1 MTDTNAFYA
10 LRDELRAL
18 RDVIPALRS
27 EVAGGPNGESP
38 GEPAGGVHLP
48 WRDRLVRSVLPAI
61 DLPLPVLLVAISG
74 GGSTGKSTLFNVLA
88 GKELSRVGF
97 RAGLTSRVLLAGH
110 PDVLSG
116 PDVAASLLHRL
127 AQAPEPWSQAGDAV
141 TPGPPLYAASSSV
154 PPNLLLID
162 TPDFDTG
169 VEGRMVNRERA
180 EPVLRTAEVIVYVFT
195 NTVYNNLSN
204 TRFMADIVGAIGGR
218 PMVLVYR
225 VSRAADDAEVLE
237 HCRVVARHL
246 YRTPQGR
253 ELPRRELPSEILG
266 IYRMHE
272 SDAVALGQAEPSII
286 PVGDVTG
293 GRAIR
298 ELLSGL
304 DVARI
309 KRRVFAADLEQ
320 IRREAAADL
329 EALRGAAH
337 RASLYRRGLEQVTAQ
352 EALGALRTFPMNEAV
367 ALTTRLF
374 LESSPAHIKVLRA
387 TGRVVAAPLRG
398 VQALGRALE
407 RLVGEAPDEPAPP
420 DPTVEL
426 ERDLLNAANALRNRL
441 LDDHLIV
448 RVTADDPLLREAR
461 AEAAEEGGAAQVEP
475 LGGGVFNVHL
485 TAPAAVRARE
495 ADLLARDWTAV
506 TRDLRAVAHD
516 LVGLP
521 ADIEE
526 DLAAIVTRFRAG
538 MGWRE
543 RVREG
548 LFASLSAL
556 PSLLGVT
563 YMLLTANPVAG
574 AGIWIELQGLF
585 GLNDLWALVSIP
597 ASAGLSEQERKQLQQ
612 MVAPA
617 FRLWFERRLTSVV
630 SVLQDAVCRP
640 ALEALDGVPAPDDA
654 RFARVERALASL
666 EVPT

>member
-1 MTDTNAFYA
+1 MTDTNTFYA

-18 RDVIPALRS
+18 RDLFPTLRA
-27 EVAGGPNGESP
+27 EVAGES
-38 GEPAGGVHLP
+38 AGGDHLP
-48 WRDRLVRSVLPAI
+48 WRDRLVRNVLPAI

-116 PDVAASLLHRL
+116 PEVAAGLLHRL
-127 AQAPEPWSQAGDAV
+127 AQAPEPWRQAGDAV
-141 TPGPPLYAASSSV
+141 TPGPPLYAASPSV

-225 VSRAADDAEVLE
+225 VSRAADHAEVLE
-237 HCRVVARHL
+237 HCRVVAGHL

-253 ELPRRELPSEILG
+253 DLPSEILG

-272 SDAVALGQAEPSII
+272 SDAVALGQAEPSLI
-286 PVGDVTG
+286 PVGDVTA

-309 KRRVFAADLEQ
+309 KRRVFAADLEH

-329 EALRGAAH
+329 EALRGAAR
-337 RASLYRRGLEQVTAQ
+337 RAALYRRGLEQATAQ

-374 LESSPAHIKVLRA
+374 LESSPTHIKVLRA

-407 RLVGEAPDEPAPP
+407 RLMGEAPDEEASP
-420 DPTVEL
+420 DPTSEL

-448 RVTADDPLLREAR
+448 RVTADDPLLRESR
-461 AEAAEEGGAAQVEP
+461 AEAAQEGAAAQVES

-485 TAPAAVRARE
+485 PAPAAVRARE
-495 ADLLARDWTAV
+495 GALLAQDWAAV

-526 DLAAIVTRFRAG
+526 DLAAIVARFRAG

-548 LFASLSAL
+548 FFASLSAL

-617 FRLWFERRLTSVV
+617 FRLWFERRLTAVV
-630 SVLQDAVCRP
+630 NVLQDAVCRP
-640 ALEALDGVPAPDDA
+640 ALEALAGVPPPEDA

-666 EVPT
+666 EVPS